1 MLAMAVQRGSV
12 ALYTTCIALAGLAFG
27 GVPVLRFSMLADV
40 ADLMQLQ
47 TQGKRDEG
55 RSKSHEI
62 ERDQGRLA
70 F

>member
-12 ALYTTCIALAGLAFG
+12 ALYTTCIAMAGVAFG

-47 TQGKRDEG
+47 TEGKRDEG
-55 RSKSHEI
+55 RHIK
-62 ERDQGRLA
+62 
-70 F
+70 